1 MAPSAAERNSPKAVL
16 PERLPSSAYSRQ
28 ASYGRAFEF
37 ALHFARTEHGGG
49 GVPIIEHQ
57 AVGYALADAKMGIE
71 AVRARNW
78 RPRFP
83 TVLEFSASRPARISR
98 VSHAPLAM

>member
-1 MAPSAAERNSPKAVL
+1 LIGALGGGKELAEGCFTGTAPIVGLMRA
-16 PERLPSSAYSRQ
+16 
-28 ASYGRAFEF
+28 AFEF

-57 AVGYALADAKMGIE
+57 AVGYALADAKMAIE